1 MASKS
6 TDWVKIVGL
15 AFAIAALLGSH
26 WYFSGQLAE
35 RNAEYQEKKKAY
47 DEKVQADEEEA
58 KKKAEAAKSLLPQKT
73 GDAAKT
79 GEVMTAVKSGEEKTG
94 AKTGTGEESKTVV
107 EAPLAQPPKEIAE
120 AEPITIPG
128 EHLEMTFG
136 AKGAALK
143 HAVLSDVYP
152 VAKDLVPEQK
162 PGVEILDE
170 IEPGRLSLS
179 MPSIRIGDTTYGD
192 LESRVWELV
201 EDSKGFQGEGQV
213 WTVAYATTVCAKT
226 EPYAPQ
232 ARVTKRFMVP
242 KGARHVE
249 AEIQVQN
256 LTKQTIVYDY
266 TLRGA
271 AGILLDGPPDNPR
284 QGAYFN
290 LKAQLAARP
299 TGDDSPTV
307 VYVDPHAAA
316 NADESKR
323 NISRDEN
330 LWATVQNRFFI
341 AALLSRDPT
350 QAIKITADPIHKG
363 MRKDKLADLRFQED
377 NIAVTMQRR
386 ESADLEA
393 GKTSEPDRYAF
404 YMGPA
409 QESMLFEYEQAL
421 QLPKPVYLNS
431 AVQYCE
437 AFNWRWNNVD
447 RLGRLLLWIF
457 NGIHALTSNYGVA
470 VILLTVIVKLALHP
484 VQRKQ
489 TVSMFKLQEIQPQ
502 LKAIEE
508 KYANQTSSEM
518 KQKKELEK
526 MDLMRKAGAN
536 PFTGCLPMFLQMPIL
551 FALYGAFSHAY
562 EIRQAGF
569 LWIKDLS
576 LADHLADLPMWPGQ
590 LNLLPILYMG
600 MTIAQSLLQPKPA
613 SSDPQQDQ
621 QRKMM
626 MFMPVAF
633 GFLFYRMPAG
643 LLLYFAASA
652 TFGMIESWYIRK
664 YILKKDSPGGAS
676 TTEGNKSPSGSPI
689 PGVKAAAK

>member
-1 MASKS
+1 MAAKS
-6 TDWVKIVGL
+6 VDWVKIAGL
-15 AFAIAALLGSH
+15 AVAIAALLGSH
-26 WYFSGQLAE
+26 WYFSGKLAE
-35 RNAEYQEKKKAY
+35 RQAEYLKQKAEF
-47 DEKVQADEEEA
+47 DEKEEA
-58 KKKAEAAKSLLPQKT
+58 RKKAEAGKTPALSQKT
-73 GDAAKT
+73 GEA
-79 GEVMTAVKSGEEKTG
+79 GKSGEEKTG
-94 AKTGTGEESKTVV
+94 TKTGEKSGQAEDPKTIV
-107 EAPLAQPPKEIAE
+107 ETPVAQPPKEITE
-120 AEPITIPG
+120 AEPVTMKG
-128 EHLEMTFG
+128 EHLELTFC

-143 HAVLSDVYP
+143 HAVLADVFLL
-152 VAKDLVPEQK
+152 AKDMVPDQA

-192 LESRVWELV
+192 LESRVWELA
-201 EDSKGFQGEGQV
+201 EDSKGFQGDAQV
-213 WTVAYATTVCAKT
+213 WTVAYATTVAAKI
-226 EPYAPQ
+226 EPYTPQ
-232 ARVTKRFMVP
+232 CRVTKRF
-242 KGARHVE
+242 KAAKASRHVE
-249 AEIQVQN
+249 VEVQVQN
-256 LTKQTIVYDY
+256 LTKQAIVFDY
-266 TLRGA
+266 GLRGA
-271 AGILLDGPPDNPR
+271 AGVLIDGPPENPK
-284 QGAYFN
+284 QDAYFN
-290 LKAQLAARP
+290 IKAQLAARP
-299 TGDDSPTV
+299 GGDDSPTV
-307 VYVDPHAAA
+307 VYIDPPTAA
-316 NADESKR
+316 NPDETKR
-323 NISRDEN
+323 SISRDEN
-330 LWATVQNRFFI
+330 LWATVQNRFFTTTLI
-341 AALLSRDPT
+341 SRDFT
-350 QAIKITADPIHKG
+350 QAIKVAADPIHKG
-363 MRKDKLADLRFQED
+363 LRKDKVSDLRYQED
-377 NIAVTMQRR
+377 NIAVTMHRR
-386 ESADLEA
+386 ESPELAA
-393 GKTSEPDRYAF
+393 GLTSEPDRYAF
-404 YMGPA
+404 YLGPA
-409 QESMLFEYEQAL
+409 QESLLYDYEQAL
-421 QLPKPVYLNS
+421 ALPKPVYLNS

-502 LKAIEE
+502 LKAIED
-508 KYANQTSSEM
+508 KYANQTSAEM
-518 KQKKELEK
+518 RQKKELEK

-576 LADHLADLPMWPGQ
+576 LADHFMALNFWPHQ

-600 MTIAQSLLQPKPA
+600 MTVAQTMLQPKPA
-613 SSDPQQDQ
+613 TSDPQQDQ

-664 YILKKDSPGGAS
+664 YVLKTNATAGSSGTAAGAS
-676 TTEGNKSPSGSPI
+676 AGSPI
-689 PGVKAAAK
+689 PGVKAVAK